1 MPQSVQIGPV
11 IDAKCIIQLFEP
23 FQKLEIM
30 RVKKIIAYT
39 LSVLVLLFSV
49 IAILGIWEIVDIED
63 LIARMFKSLM
73 VILAAAAVVVL
84 IFSIL
89 DRPERKEPMGSGD

>member
-1 MPQSVQIGPV
+1 M
-11 IDAKCIIQLFEP
+11 K
-23 FQKLEIM
+23 
-30 RVKKIIAYT
+30 VKRIIAYT

-49 IAILGIWEIVDIED
+49 VAILGIWEIVDIEY

-73 VILAAAAVVVL
+73 VILAAAAVIVL

-89 DRPERKEPMGSGD
+89 DRPERHDRIDRIDRPEPDKD

>member
-1 MPQSVQIGPV
+1 M
-11 IDAKCIIQLFEP
+11 K
-23 FQKLEIM
+23 
-30 RVKKIIAYT
+30 VKKIIAYT
-39 LSVLVLLFSV
+39 LSILVLLFSV
-49 IAILGIWEIVDIED
+49 VAILGIWEIVDIED

-89 DRPERKEPMGSGD
+89 DRPERREEEDRDLPQS

>member
-1 MPQSVQIGPV
+1 MM
-11 IDAKCIIQLFEP
+11 K
-23 FQKLEIM
+23 
-30 RVKKIIAYT
+30 VKKIIAYT
-39 LSVLVLLFSV
+39 LSLLVLLFSIV
-49 IAILGIWEIVDIED
+49 AVLGIWEVVDIED

-89 DRPERKEPMGSGD
+89 DRPERRDGGEN

>member
-1 MPQSVQIGPV
+1 
-11 IDAKCIIQLFEP
+11 
-23 FQKLEIM
+23 M

-39 LSVLVLLFSV
+39 LSILVLLFSV
-49 IAILGIWEIVDIED
+49 VAILGIWELVDIED

-73 VILAAAAVVVL
+73 VILAAAAVIVL

-89 DRPERKEPMGSGD
+89 DRPERKEQGGPES

>member
-1 MPQSVQIGPV
+1 M
-11 IDAKCIIQLFEP
+11 K
-23 FQKLEIM
+23 
-30 RVKKIIAYT
+30 VKRIIAYT

-73 VILAAAAVVVL
+73 VILAAAAVIVL

-89 DRPERKEPMGSGD
+89 DRPERREEPES

>member
-1 MPQSVQIGPV
+1 MKI
-11 IDAKCIIQLFEP
+11 
-23 FQKLEIM
+23 
-30 RVKKIIAYT
+30 KKIIAYT
-39 LSVLVLLFSV
+39 LSILVLLFSLV
-49 IAILGIWEIVDIED
+49 AILGIWDVIDMEY

-89 DRPERKEPMGSGD
+89 DRPDRPLRDDPEEN

>member
-1 MPQSVQIGPV
+1 M
-11 IDAKCIIQLFEP
+11 K
-23 FQKLEIM
+23 
-30 RVKKIIAYT
+30 VKRIIAYT

-49 IAILGIWEIVDIED
+49 VAILGIWEIVDIEY

-73 VILAAAAVVVL
+73 VILAAAAVIVL

-89 DRPERKEPMGSGD
+89 DRPERADRLDRMDRPEPDEG

>member
-1 MPQSVQIGPV
+1 MN
-11 IDAKCIIQLFEP
+11 
-23 FQKLEIM
+23 
-30 RVKKIIAYT
+30 VKKIFAYS
-39 LSVLVLLFSV
+39 LSTLVLLFSLV
-49 IAILGIWEIVDIED
+49 AILGIWDVVDIEF

-89 DRPERKEPMGSGD
+89 DRPERGNHGEHEN

>member
-1 MPQSVQIGPV
+1 M
-11 IDAKCIIQLFEP
+11 K
-23 FQKLEIM
+23 
-30 RVKKIIAYT
+30 VKKIIAYT

-73 VILAAAAVVVL
+73 VILAAAAVIVL

-89 DRPERKEPMGSGD
+89 DRPERREERVDLPGSASH

>member
-1 MPQSVQIGPV
+1 MM
-11 IDAKCIIQLFEP
+11 K
-23 FQKLEIM
+23 
-30 RVKKIIAYT
+30 VKKIIAYT
-39 LSVLVLLFSV
+39 LSALVLIFSIV
-49 IAILGIWEIVDIED
+49 AILGIWEVVDIED

-89 DRPERKEPMGSGD
+89 DRPDRKDEIEN

>member
-1 MPQSVQIGPV
+1 M
-11 IDAKCIIQLFEP
+11 K
-23 FQKLEIM
+23 
-30 RVKKIIAYT
+30 VKKIIAYT

-89 DRPERKEPMGSGD
+89 DRPERRDEPEG